1 MILLGSAQ
9 CFKKNCDWLIKMPHH
24 IIFAHVVIKTKTLL
38 QFFFPIL
45 PLAFLF
51 HLGIPKHILGP
62 CYKCFRHVKVP
73 LEVCYLVPC
82 MLCQPLYKL
91 LGMLHM

>member
-1 MILLGSAQ
+1 
-9 CFKKNCDWLIKMPHH
+9 
-24 IIFAHVVIKTKTLL
+24 
-38 QFFFPIL
+38 L